1 MDWVAAH
8 DVAMLLKDESFVKQL
23 VEAILG
29 DPQLR
34 EEVVEEVAD
43 VLGDLLDDDPR
54 FRRRMA
60 ETVLSDPA
68 RKAKVIR
75 QLADSLS

>member
-8 DVAMLLKDESFVKQL
+8 DVAM
-23 VEAILG
+23 
-29 DPQLR
+29 
-34 EEVVEEVAD
+34 
-43 VLGDLLDDDPR
+43 LLDDDPR